1 MYALCTRVNFAGSS
15 YVRVIMAGE
24 RTENKCVLATLTWCS
39 KTCIGWKRC
48 LKLVK
53 NERLVHKIESIT
65 GVMFMMLIETWKF
78 HKLRAKGNLT
88 HSNHYGVTACF
99 WTLSEIFTS
108 WGFIIT
114 NAFSD
119 YKYSG
124 QTKWISHDSEASYLL
139 LLLAFKIVMLW
150 KCWFS
155 ILVIHS
161 VL

>member
-1 MYALCTRVNFAGSS
+1 MHKGKLHGQCMGLWWPLRGLKINTFWRHALD
-15 YVRVIMAGE
+15 
-24 RTENKCVLATLTWCS
+24 ENGAWSWS
-39 KTCIGWKRC
+39 KMSDSFT
-48 LKLVK
+48 
-53 NERLVHKIESIT
+53 KIECIT
-65 GVMFMMLIETWKF
+65 GVMFMILIETWKF

-119 YKYSG
+119 YKNSG
-124 QTKWISHDSEASYLL
+124 QTKSISHDSEASYLL